1 MTGVT
6 PMSDPEMRAL
16 DRHAL
21 TTTIWL
27 CCGFVA
33 AACFSYG
40 FGAGGV
46 LFVACGFTVILAGFI
61 AHIIVNAV
69 HDAYFTSRELAL
81 GLIAYAVALVS
92 FGLALLLSQDF
103 ARRQFLP
110 VSLGLIIVP
119 ATVLFYMIVHF
130 GVRRTFE
137 SFDVIRRFN
146 RSNRSES

>member
-130 GVRRTFE
+130 GVRRSFE
-137 SFDVIRRFN
+137 SFDVIRRFS
-146 RSNRSES
+146 RSNRSGS

>member
-1 MTGVT
+1 
-6 PMSDPEMRAL
+6 MSDPEMRAL
-16 DRHAL
+16 DRHSLAM
-21 TTTIWL
+21 TIWL

-40 FGAGGV
+40 FGAGGI
-46 LFVACGFTVILAGFI
+46 LFVAWGFSVILAGFI

-69 HDAYFTSRELAL
+69 YDAYFTSRELAL

-92 FGLALLLSQDF
+92 FGLALLLSHDF
-103 ARRQFLP
+103 TRRQFLP

-119 ATVLFYMIVHF
+119 AVVIFYMIVHF

-137 SFDVIRRFN
+137 SFDVIRRFS
-146 RSNRSES
+146 RSNRSAS

>member
-69 HDAYFTSRELAL
+69 HDAYFTSREVAL

-92 FGLALLLSQDF
+92 SGLALLLSQDF

-130 GVRRTFE
+130 GVRRSFE
-137 SFDVIRRFN
+137 SFDVIRRFS
-146 RSNRSES
+146 RSNRSGS

>member
-92 FGLALLLSQDF
+92 FGLTLLLSQDF

>member
-1 MTGVT
+1 
-6 PMSDPEMRAL
+6 MSDPEMRAL
-16 DRHAL
+16 DRHSLAM
-21 TTTIWL
+21 TIWL

-40 FGAGGV
+40 FGAGGI
-46 LFVACGFTVILAGFI
+46 LFVAWGFSVILAGFI

-69 HDAYFTSRELAL
+69 YDAYFTSRELAL

-92 FGLALLLSQDF
+92 FGLALLLLHDF

-119 ATVLFYMIVHF
+119 AVVIFYMIVHF

-137 SFDVIRRFN
+137 SFDVIRRFS
-146 RSNRSES
+146 RSNRSAS